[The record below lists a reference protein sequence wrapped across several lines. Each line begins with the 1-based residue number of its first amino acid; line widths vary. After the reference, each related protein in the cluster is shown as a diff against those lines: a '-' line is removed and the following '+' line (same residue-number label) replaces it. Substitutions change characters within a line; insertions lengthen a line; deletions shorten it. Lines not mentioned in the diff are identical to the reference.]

1 MENDDEEEEDDDMYP
16 NYGDTATG
24 HDEDEEAGGGD
35 QDEEASDEPVD
46 DDLRRAIADAH
57 RDAETE
63 NEKRKLKGMLDDHKK
78 KLYPNCEDGNTKL
91 GATLEL
97 LQWKAEAGICD
108 KPFEKLLK
116 IMKRRFPKDNE
127 LPDSTYEAKK
137 VLCPLGLEVLKIHAC
152 INDCILYRLE
162 YENLEKCPPRRQ
174 PDLNSDELRR
184 RDLRARSLQASLRSK
199 IAAVDREI
207 SPPPIRGHAGRF
219 SASSTTFVLAGTS
232 SVRRAIDAGSM
243 PIDSHCTG
251 SSPNSPDPSSLE
263 PICPDPIAY
272 LPPYVSD
279 IRLAQPFSASSS
291 TKLSRI
297 PTAQEIEEELQGQAR
312 MAAKVQETENK
323 KASKARNREGERGQW
338 WPCETTDTEL
348 RELQNEGMISAH
360 WSFIRDTVVPKPG
373 AGEVV
378 MTKAWVERGLSLPC
392 SEFFLSILT
401 TYGLQPHNICP
412 NSYLLLSNF
421 ATLCEGHL
429 GIRPDVKL
437 WQFFFRVK
445 KETKDK
451 AMLNCGSMT
460 FMLRPGRMYPPHD
473 SHESVR
479 YWNAGWF
486 YEKNVSVPEIHD
498 GLPKFNNEPPEELAS
513 WSFIPPL
520 SLTPI
525 LEKAARRISWLV
537 HDGLTGTQLTLSWF
551 TRRIQPL
558 RYNARLICAYTG
570 ADDQLRA
577 TRHDLPADSLK
588 RRFKTLVKV
597 GRGQPIPELIK
608 DIYTNDQ
615 CPPLATLAEENL
627 RTILR
632 VPVSGD
638 TAEEVPEDEE
648 EEEEQAPR
656 KVAPDLRSVPAPKL
670 PAPKPEL
677 AARPPPRSPRATP
690 TTATGTASQE
700 LITKFMK
707 KSPAV
712 GPATPAPPSAS
723 HTAPPPSPPQADQSP
738 PPAANTPPEIIP
750 VSSEKVGGEDPKA
763 KGPAQEETQDQGEAE
778 VTSSEKVGAGAGD
791 VVVFPKNFGD
801 PADLTS
807 TPKAYATKI
816 FKQLTE
822 AEKWELEQDLL
833 NAMLNAWG
841 KPDAGASSSLATTS
855 SELENLRSSYQE
867 LEIKLKEAE
876 QQKEQAEKQLAEKN
890 SELIREKG
898 EFVLKRNADSETIKR
913 QQKELNGLRK
923 YMETAE
929 HHWDLLAE
937 NILEPLG
944 YPEKRRNKFPRD
956 DVLSLAGDDC
966 KDLISASRKICH
978 NLSLKR
984 TCGLRK
990 LIKRM
995 DILPELVT
1003 DLQASSARGAA
1014 AMTLTMCLA
1023 HNPKMDLDRVTS
1035 GVPPTADVGKLLDAV
1050 SGYDTRIA
1058 RRIRHEEFYD
1068 KVVLPA
1074 DEPLEDE
1081 LQKER
1086 DAEAR
1091 PAESGT
1097 QFTWTSSKDAPEEE
1111 EPKTSAATSD
1121 EDEESDE
1128 DVSSPAEGAKGKD
1141 PEGNASPSKAE

>member
-1 MENDDEEEEDDDMYP
+1 
-16 NYGDTATG
+16 
-24 HDEDEEAGGGD
+24 
-35 QDEEASDEPVD
+35 
-46 DDLRRAIADAH
+46 
-57 RDAETE
+57 
-63 NEKRKLKGMLDDHKK
+63 
-78 KLYPNCEDGNTKL
+78 
-91 GATLEL
+91 
-97 LQWKAEAGICD
+97 
-108 KPFEKLLK
+108 
-116 IMKRRFPKDNE
+116 
-127 LPDSTYEAKK
+127 
-137 VLCPLGLEVLKIHAC
+137 
-152 INDCILYRLE
+152 
-162 YENLEKCPPRRQ
+162 
-174 PDLNSDELRR
+174 
-184 RDLRARSLQASLRSK
+184 
-199 IAAVDREI
+199 
-207 SPPPIRGHAGRF
+207 
-219 SASSTTFVLAGTS
+219 
-232 SVRRAIDAGSM
+232 
-243 PIDSHCTG
+243 
-251 SSPNSPDPSSLE
+251 
-263 PICPDPIAY
+263 
-272 LPPYVSD
+272 
-279 IRLAQPFSASSS
+279 
-291 TKLSRI
+291 
-297 PTAQEIEEELQGQAR
+297 
-312 MAAKVQETENK
+312 
-323 KASKARNREGERGQW
+323 
-338 WPCETTDTEL
+338 
-348 RELQNEGMISAH
+348 
-360 WSFIRDTVVPKPG
+360 
-373 AGEVV
+373 

-392 SEFFLSILT
+392 SEFFLSVLN

-421 ATLCEGHL
+421 VTLCEGHL

-460 FMLRPGRMYPPHD
+460 FMPVRRMYPPHD
-473 SHESVR
+473 PHESVGTGR
-479 YWNAGWF
+479 GWF

-498 GLPKFNNEPPEELAS
+498 G
-513 WSFIPPL
+513 
-520 SLTPI
+520 
-525 LEKAARRISWLV
+525 
-537 HDGLTGTQLTLSWF
+537 WF

-648 EEEEQAPR
+648 EEEEPR
-656 KVAPDLRSVPAPKL
+656 KVAPRPAKRPRAKASGSEAGASGEASAKKPKYSDC
-670 PAPKPEL
+670 P
-677 AARPPPRSPRATP
+677 RPPAKSL
-690 TTATGTASQE
+690 SQSSE
-700 LITKFMK
+700 EV
-707 KSPAV
+707 SAV
-712 GPATPAPPSAS
+712 GPPPCSTQRFTAPPS
-723 HTAPPPSPPQADQSP
+723 SPPQADQSP

-763 KGPAQEETQDQGEAE
+763 KGPAQEEAQDQGEAE
-778 VTSSEKVGAGAGD
+778 VTSSEKAGAGAGD

-807 TPKAYATKI
+807 TPKAYATKF

-822 AEKWELEQDLL
+822 PEKWELEQDLL
-833 NAMLNAWG
+833 NAMLNNAWG
-841 KPDAGASSSLATTS
+841 KPDANTSEIQDFKKGVGEFLDKLICKQKEQQALHYELHKNIALQRRVTLGQAENIRTLTDKNAELNKQLADAQGASSSLATTS

-876 QQKEQAEKQLAEKN
+876 QQKEHAEKQLAEKN

-898 EFVLKRNADSETIKR
+898 EFLLKRNADSETIKR

-923 YMETAE
+923 AT
-929 HHWDLLAE
+929 
-937 NILEPLG
+937 G
-944 YPEKRRNKFPRD
+944 YPEKRNKFPRD

-984 TCGLRK
+984 SRTCSLRK

-1023 HNPKMDLDRVTS
+1023 HHPKMDLDRVSS
-1035 GVPPTADVGKLLDAV
+1035 GVPPTADVEKLLDAV

-1058 RRIRHEEFYD
+1058 RKIRHEEFYD

-1091 PAESGT
+1091 PAESG
-1097 QFTWTSSKDAPEEE
+1097 SRSGPAPRMLLKRKSPRPALQPPTKMKRAMKMCRLRLRA
-1111 EPKTSAATSD
+1111 PKEKIQRAMLLRPRRSENVYVLRDKTKHHFGPS
-1121 EDEESDE
+1121 
-1128 DVSSPAEGAKGKD
+1128 EGL
-1141 PEGNASPSKAE
+1141 

>member
-1 MENDDEEEEDDDMYP
+1 MHPTVRPFSFRRRIRNANLRAWSINTP
-16 NYGDTATG
+16 SRGDFSFVSPAY
-24 HDEDEEAGGGD
+24 HFIFF
-35 QDEEASDEPVD
+35 
-46 DDLRRAIADAH
+46 L
-57 RDAETE
+57 
-63 NEKRKLKGMLDDHKK
+63 
-78 KLYPNCEDGNTKL
+78 
-91 GATLEL
+91 
-97 LQWKAEAGICD
+97 
-108 KPFEKLLK
+108 
-116 IMKRRFPKDNE
+116 
-127 LPDSTYEAKK
+127 
-137 VLCPLGLEVLKIHAC
+137 
-152 INDCILYRLE
+152 
-162 YENLEKCPPRRQ
+162 PPRRQ

-184 RDLRARSLQASLRSK
+184 SDLRAQSLQASLRSK
-199 IAAVDREI
+199 IVAVDREI
-207 SPPPIRGHAGRF
+207 FPAADSWSRGPLCSKFGDLHPRR
-219 SASSTTFVLAGTS
+219 SFV
-232 SVRRAIDAGSM
+232 AGSM

-291 TKLSRI
+291 TKLGRI

-392 SEFFLSILT
+392 SEFFLSVLN

-460 FMLRPGRMYPPHD
+460 FMLRPGL
-473 SHESVR
+473 
-479 YWNAGWF
+479 
-486 YEKNVSVPEIHD
+486 PEIHD

-648 EEEEQAPR
+648 EEEEQEPR
-656 KVAPDLRSVPAPKL
+656 KDFKKGVGEFLDKL
-670 PAPKPEL
+670 ICK
-677 AARPPPRSPRATP
+677 
-690 TTATGTASQE
+690 
-700 LITKFMK
+700 
-707 KSPAV
+707 
-712 GPATPAPPSAS
+712 
-723 HTAPPPSPPQADQSP
+723 
-738 PPAANTPPEIIP
+738 
-750 VSSEKVGGEDPKA
+750 
-763 KGPAQEETQDQGEAE
+763 
-778 VTSSEKVGAGAGD
+778 
-791 VVVFPKNFGD
+791 
-801 PADLTS
+801 
-807 TPKAYATKI
+807 
-816 FKQLTE
+816 
-822 AEKWELEQDLL
+822 
-833 NAMLNAWG
+833 
-841 KPDAGASSSLATTS
+841 
-855 SELENLRSSYQE
+855 
-867 LEIKLKEAE
+867 
-876 QQKEQAEKQLAEKN
+876 QKEQQALHYELHKNIALQRRVTLGQAENIRTLTDKNAELNKQLAD
-890 SELIREKG
+890 
-898 EFVLKRNADSETIKR
+898 A
-913 QQKELNGLRK
+913 Q
-923 YMETAE
+923 
-929 HHWDLLAE
+929 
-937 NILEPLG
+937 EPLG

-956 DVLSLAGDDC
+956 DVLSLAGEDC

-984 TCGLRK
+984 SRTCSLRK

-1023 HNPKMDLDRVTS
+1023 HNPEMNLDRVSS

-1128 DVSSPAEGAKGKD
+1128 DVSSPAVGAKGKD
-1141 PEGNASPSKAE
+1141 PEATASPSKAE

>member
-1 MENDDEEEEDDDMYP
+1 
-16 NYGDTATG
+16 
-24 HDEDEEAGGGD
+24 
-35 QDEEASDEPVD
+35 
-46 DDLRRAIADAH
+46 
-57 RDAETE
+57 
-63 NEKRKLKGMLDDHKK
+63 
-78 KLYPNCEDGNTKL
+78 
-91 GATLEL
+91 
-97 LQWKAEAGICD
+97 
-108 KPFEKLLK
+108 
-116 IMKRRFPKDNE
+116 
-127 LPDSTYEAKK
+127 
-137 VLCPLGLEVLKIHAC
+137 
-152 INDCILYRLE
+152 
-162 YENLEKCPPRRQ
+162 
-174 PDLNSDELRR
+174 
-184 RDLRARSLQASLRSK
+184 
-199 IAAVDREI
+199 
-207 SPPPIRGHAGRF
+207 
-219 SASSTTFVLAGTS
+219 
-232 SVRRAIDAGSM
+232 
-243 PIDSHCTG
+243 
-251 SSPNSPDPSSLE
+251 
-263 PICPDPIAY
+263 
-272 LPPYVSD
+272 
-279 IRLAQPFSASSS
+279 
-291 TKLSRI
+291 
-297 PTAQEIEEELQGQAR
+297 

-421 ATLCEGHL
+421 VTLCEGHL

-486 YEKNVSVPEIHD
+486 YEKNVPVPEIHD

-656 KVAPDLRSVPAPKL
+656 KVAPRPAKRPRAKASGSEAGASGEASAKKPKVI
-670 PAPKPEL
+670 K
-677 AARPPPRSPRATP
+677 PPPLDSRKAERERLKMLSTAGKRSRPNIPGAPTP
-690 TTATGTASQE
+690 TITATRTASQKP
-700 LITKFMK
+700 ITEFMK

-712 GPATPAPPSAS
+712 GPPTPAPPSAS
-723 HTAPPPSPPQADQSP
+723 HTAPPSSPPQADQSP

-801 PADLTS
+801 PTDLTS

-822 AEKWELEQDLL
+822 PEKWELEQDLL
-833 NAMLNAWG
+833 NAMLNNAWG
-841 KPDAGASSSLATTS
+841 KPDAGTSEIQDFKKGVGEFLDKLICKQKEQQALHYELHKNIALQRRVTLGQAENIRTLTDKNAELNKQLADAQGASSSLATTS

-898 EFVLKRNADSETIKR
+898 EFLLKRNADSETIKR
-913 QQKELNGLRK
+913 QQKELNGLR
-923 YMETAE
+923 
-929 HHWDLLAE
+929 
-937 NILEPLG
+937 N
-944 YPEKRRNKFPRD
+944 
-956 DVLSLAGDDC
+956 
-966 KDLISASRKICH
+966 
-978 NLSLKR
+978 
-984 TCGLRK
+984 LRK

-1023 HNPKMDLDRVTS
+1023 HNPEMDLDRVTS

-1111 EPKTSAATSD
+1111 EPRTSAATSD

-1141 PEGNASPSKAE
+1141 PEATASPSKAE

>member
-1 MENDDEEEEDDDMYP
+1 
-16 NYGDTATG
+16 
-24 HDEDEEAGGGD
+24 
-35 QDEEASDEPVD
+35 
-46 DDLRRAIADAH
+46 
-57 RDAETE
+57 
-63 NEKRKLKGMLDDHKK
+63 
-78 KLYPNCEDGNTKL
+78 
-91 GATLEL
+91 
-97 LQWKAEAGICD
+97 
-108 KPFEKLLK
+108 
-116 IMKRRFPKDNE
+116 
-127 LPDSTYEAKK
+127 
-137 VLCPLGLEVLKIHAC
+137 
-152 INDCILYRLE
+152 
-162 YENLEKCPPRRQ
+162 
-174 PDLNSDELRR
+174 
-184 RDLRARSLQASLRSK
+184 
-199 IAAVDREI
+199 
-207 SPPPIRGHAGRF
+207 
-219 SASSTTFVLAGTS
+219 
-232 SVRRAIDAGSM
+232 
-243 PIDSHCTG
+243 
-251 SSPNSPDPSSLE
+251 
-263 PICPDPIAY
+263 
-272 LPPYVSD
+272 
-279 IRLAQPFSASSS
+279 
-291 TKLSRI
+291 
-297 PTAQEIEEELQGQAR
+297 

-392 SEFFLSILT
+392 SEFFLSVLN

-513 WSFIPPL
+513 WSFIPSL

-525 LEKAARRISWLV
+525 LEKAARRISCSLHWRRK
-537 HDGLTGTQLTLSWF
+537 TYAPYFASPSAA
-551 TRRIQPL
+551 TRR
-558 RYNARLICAYTG
+558 RRFRKT
-570 ADDQLRA
+570 
-577 TRHDLPADSLK
+577 K
-588 RRFKTLVKV
+588 RRKRSKHPARRL
-597 GRGQPIPELIK
+597 L
-608 DIYTNDQ
+608 
-615 CPPLATLAEENL
+615 
-627 RTILR
+627 
-632 VPVSGD
+632 
-638 TAEEVPEDEE
+638 
-648 EEEEQAPR
+648 
-656 KVAPDLRSVPAPKL
+656 DLRSVPAPKL
-670 PAPKPEL
+670 SEAGASGEASAKKPKIIK
-677 AARPPPRSPRATP
+677 PPPLDSRKAERERLKMLSTAGKRSRPIIPGAPTP
-690 TTATGTASQE
+690 TTAATRTTSQE
-700 LITKFMK
+700 PITKFMK

-723 HTAPPPSPPQADQSP
+723 HTAPPPSPPQAEQSP

-763 KGPAQEETQDQGEAE
+763 KGPAQEEAQDQGEAE

-801 PADLTS
+801 PSDLTS
-807 TPKAYATKI
+807 TPKAYATK
-816 FKQLTE
+816 FFNKLTE
-822 AEKWELEQDLL
+822 TEKWELEQDLL
-833 NAMLNAWG
+833 NAMLNNAWG
-841 KPDAGASSSLATTS
+841 KPDAATSEIQDFKKGVGEFFDKLVCKQKEQQALHYELHKNIALQRRVTLGQAENIRALKDKNAELNKQLADAQGASSSLATTS

-876 QQKEQAEKQLAEKN
+876 QQKERAEKQLAEKN

-944 YPEKRRNKFPRD
+944 YSERRRNKFPRD

-978 NLSLKR
+978 NLSLKKSR

-990 LIKRM
+990 LVKRM

-1023 HNPKMDLDRVTS
+1023 HNPEMDLDRVTS
-1035 GVPPTADVGKLLDAV
+1035 GVPPTADVGALLDAV

-1074 DEPLEDE
+1074 DEPLQDE
-1081 LQKER
+1081 LQR
-1086 DAEAR
+1086 ARREAR
-1091 PAESGT
+1091 LRNPE
-1097 QFTWTSSKDAPEEE
+1097 QFTWTKDAPQE
-1111 EPKTSAATSD
+1111 EPKTSAATSEKMKRAMKMCRLRLRAPKEKIQRAMLLRPRRSENVYVLRD
-1121 EDEESDE
+1121 KTMHHFGPS
-1128 DVSSPAEGAKGKD
+1128 EGL
-1141 PEGNASPSKAE
+1141 

>member
-1 MENDDEEEEDDDMYP
+1 
-16 NYGDTATG
+16 
-24 HDEDEEAGGGD
+24 
-35 QDEEASDEPVD
+35 
-46 DDLRRAIADAH
+46 
-57 RDAETE
+57 
-63 NEKRKLKGMLDDHKK
+63 
-78 KLYPNCEDGNTKL
+78 
-91 GATLEL
+91 
-97 LQWKAEAGICD
+97 
-108 KPFEKLLK
+108 
-116 IMKRRFPKDNE
+116 
-127 LPDSTYEAKK
+127 
-137 VLCPLGLEVLKIHAC
+137 
-152 INDCILYRLE
+152 
-162 YENLEKCPPRRQ
+162 
-174 PDLNSDELRR
+174 
-184 RDLRARSLQASLRSK
+184 
-199 IAAVDREI
+199 
-207 SPPPIRGHAGRF
+207 
-219 SASSTTFVLAGTS
+219 
-232 SVRRAIDAGSM
+232 
-243 PIDSHCTG
+243 
-251 SSPNSPDPSSLE
+251 
-263 PICPDPIAY
+263 
-272 LPPYVSD
+272 
-279 IRLAQPFSASSS
+279 
-291 TKLSRI
+291 
-297 PTAQEIEEELQGQAR
+297 

-392 SEFFLSILT
+392 SEFFLSVLN

-460 FMLRPGRMYPPHD
+460 FMLRPGL
-473 SHESVR
+473 
-479 YWNAGWF
+479 
-486 YEKNVSVPEIHD
+486 PEIHD

-513 WSFIPPL
+513 WSFIPSL

-608 DIYTNDQ
+608 DIYTNNQ

-638 TAEEVPEDEE
+638 TAEEVPERRGGRG
-648 EEEEQAPR
+648 ASTAR
-656 KVAPDLRSVPAPKL
+656 RLLDLRSNSDYRRHSDHQ
-670 PAPKPEL
+670 PKP
-677 AARPPPRSPRATP
+677 
-690 TTATGTASQE
+690 
-700 LITKFMK
+700 ITEFMK

-801 PADLTS
+801 PSDLTS
-807 TPKAYATKI
+807 TPKAYATK
-816 FKQLTE
+816 FFNKLTE
-822 AEKWELEQDLL
+822 RRS
-833 NAMLNAWG
+833 
-841 KPDAGASSSLATTS
+841 ASSSLATTS

-876 QQKEQAEKQLAEKN
+876 QQKEHAEKQLAEKN

-978 NLSLKR
+978 NLSLKKSR

-990 LIKRM
+990 LVKRM

-1023 HNPKMDLDRVTS
+1023 HNPEMDLDRVTS
-1035 GVPPTADVGKLLDAV
+1035 GVPPTADVGALLDAV

-1097 QFTWTSSKDAPEEE
+1097 QFTWTSSKDGPEE
-1111 EPKTSAATSD
+1111 EPKSSAATSE

>member
-1 MENDDEEEEDDDMYP
+1 
-16 NYGDTATG
+16 
-24 HDEDEEAGGGD
+24 
-35 QDEEASDEPVD
+35 
-46 DDLRRAIADAH
+46 
-57 RDAETE
+57 
-63 NEKRKLKGMLDDHKK
+63 
-78 KLYPNCEDGNTKL
+78 
-91 GATLEL
+91 
-97 LQWKAEAGICD
+97 
-108 KPFEKLLK
+108 
-116 IMKRRFPKDNE
+116 
-127 LPDSTYEAKK
+127 
-137 VLCPLGLEVLKIHAC
+137 
-152 INDCILYRLE
+152 
-162 YENLEKCPPRRQ
+162 
-174 PDLNSDELRR
+174 
-184 RDLRARSLQASLRSK
+184 
-199 IAAVDREI
+199 
-207 SPPPIRGHAGRF
+207 
-219 SASSTTFVLAGTS
+219 
-232 SVRRAIDAGSM
+232 
-243 PIDSHCTG
+243 
-251 SSPNSPDPSSLE
+251 
-263 PICPDPIAY
+263 
-272 LPPYVSD
+272 
-279 IRLAQPFSASSS
+279 
-291 TKLSRI
+291 
-297 PTAQEIEEELQGQAR
+297 

-338 WPCETTDTEL
+338 WPCETTDMEL

-401 TYGLQPHNICP
+401 TYGLQPHNIYP

-421 ATLCEGHL
+421 VTLCEGHL

-486 YEKNVSVPEIHD
+486 YEKNVPVPEIHD

-648 EEEEQAPR
+648 EEEEPAPR
-656 KVAPDLRSVPAPKL
+656 KVAPRTTKRPRAKASGSEAGASGEASAKKPKIV
-670 PAPKPEL
+670 K
-677 AARPPPRSPRATP
+677 PPPLDSRKAERERLKMLSTAGKRSRPNIPGAPTP
-690 TTATGTASQE
+690 TTTATRTASQKP
-700 LITKFMK
+700 ITEFMK

-712 GPATPAPPSAS
+712 GPATPAPPT
-723 HTAPPPSPPQADQSP
+723 H
-738 PPAANTPPEIIP
+738 
-750 VSSEKVGGEDPKA
+750 
-763 KGPAQEETQDQGEAE
+763 
-778 VTSSEKVGAGAGD
+778 
-791 VVVFPKNFGD
+791 
-801 PADLTS
+801 
-807 TPKAYATKI
+807 
-816 FKQLTE
+816 E

-833 NAMLNAWG
+833 NAMLNNAWG
-841 KPDAGASSSLATTS
+841 KPDAASEIQDFKKGVGEFFDKLICKQKAH
-855 SELENLRSSYQE
+855 LPPGYDLLRAGKPA
-867 LEIKLKEAE
+867 LLLPRTGDKLKEAE
-876 QQKEQAEKQLAEKN
+876 QQKERREAVAEKN

-898 EFVLKRNADSETIKR
+898 EFLLKRNADSETIKR

-978 NLSLKR
+978 NLSLKKSR
-984 TCGLRK
+984 TCSLRK
-990 LIKRM
+990 LITRM

-1023 HNPKMDLDRVTS
+1023 HNPEMNLDRVSS

-1081 LQKER
+1081 LLKER

-1128 DVSSPAEGAKGKD
+1128 DVSSPAVGAKGKD
-1141 PEGNASPSKAE
+1141 PEATASPSKAE

>member
-1 MENDDEEEEDDDMYP
+1 
-16 NYGDTATG
+16 
-24 HDEDEEAGGGD
+24 
-35 QDEEASDEPVD
+35 
-46 DDLRRAIADAH
+46 
-57 RDAETE
+57 
-63 NEKRKLKGMLDDHKK
+63 
-78 KLYPNCEDGNTKL
+78 
-91 GATLEL
+91 
-97 LQWKAEAGICD
+97 
-108 KPFEKLLK
+108 
-116 IMKRRFPKDNE
+116 
-127 LPDSTYEAKK
+127 
-137 VLCPLGLEVLKIHAC
+137 
-152 INDCILYRLE
+152 
-162 YENLEKCPPRRQ
+162 
-174 PDLNSDELRR
+174 
-184 RDLRARSLQASLRSK
+184 
-199 IAAVDREI
+199 
-207 SPPPIRGHAGRF
+207 
-219 SASSTTFVLAGTS
+219 
-232 SVRRAIDAGSM
+232 
-243 PIDSHCTG
+243 
-251 SSPNSPDPSSLE
+251 
-263 PICPDPIAY
+263 
-272 LPPYVSD
+272 
-279 IRLAQPFSASSS
+279 
-291 TKLSRI
+291 
-297 PTAQEIEEELQGQAR
+297 

-392 SEFFLSILT
+392 SEFFLSVLN

-412 NSYLLLSNF
+412 NSYPASNF
-421 ATLCEGHL
+421 
-429 GIRPDVKL
+429 
-437 WQFFFRVK
+437 
-445 KETKDK
+445 
-451 AMLNCGSMT
+451 
-460 FMLRPGRMYPPHD
+460 
-473 SHESVR
+473 
-479 YWNAGWF
+479 
-486 YEKNVSVPEIHD
+486 
-498 GLPKFNNEPPEELAS
+498 
-513 WSFIPPL
+513 
-520 SLTPI
+520 
-525 LEKAARRISWLV
+525 
-537 HDGLTGTQLTLSWF
+537 
-551 TRRIQPL
+551 
-558 RYNARLICAYTG
+558 
-570 ADDQLRA
+570 
-577 TRHDLPADSLK
+577 
-588 RRFKTLVKV
+588 
-597 GRGQPIPELIK
+597 
-608 DIYTNDQ
+608 
-615 CPPLATLAEENL
+615 LATLAEENL

-648 EEEEQAPR
+648 EEEELR
-656 KVAPDLRSVPAPKL
+656 KVAPRPAK
-670 PAPKPEL
+670 
-677 AARPPPRSPRATP
+677 RPRAK
-690 TTATGTASQE
+690 ASGSDAGASGE
-700 LITKFMK
+700 ASAK
-707 KSPAV
+707 KPKYSDCHSDRQPRAYHKV
-712 GPATPAPPSAS
+712 PEEISGCRSSDPCSAS
-723 HTAPPPSPPQADQSP
+723 HTAPPSSPPQADQSP

-763 KGPAQEETQDQGEAE
+763 KGPAQEEAQDQGEAE
-778 VTSSEKVGAGAGD
+778 VTSSEKAGAGAGD

-807 TPKAYATKI
+807 TPKAYATKF

-822 AEKWELEQDLL
+822 PEKWELEQDLL
-833 NAMLNAWG
+833 NAMLNNAWG
-841 KPDAGASSSLATTS
+841 KPDANTSEIQTSRRASASSSTS
-855 SELENLRSSYQE
+855 SSANKREH
-867 LEIKLKEAE
+867 
-876 QQKEQAEKQLAEKN
+876 AEKQLAEKN

-898 EFVLKRNADSETIKR
+898 EFLLKRNADSETIKR
-913 QQKELNGLRK
+913 QQKELNGLRR

-984 TCGLRK
+984 SRTCSLRK

-1023 HNPKMDLDRVTS
+1023 HHPKMDLDRVSS
-1035 GVPPTADVGKLLDAV
+1035 GVPPTADVEKLLDAV

-1058 RRIRHEEFYD
+1058 RKIRHEEFYD

-1091 PAESGT
+1091 PAESGS
-1097 QFTWTSSKDAPEEE
+1097 QYTWTSSKDAPEEE

-1141 PEGNASPSKAE
+1141 PGHASPSKAE

>member
-1 MENDDEEEEDDDMYP
+1 
-16 NYGDTATG
+16 
-24 HDEDEEAGGGD
+24 
-35 QDEEASDEPVD
+35 
-46 DDLRRAIADAH
+46 
-57 RDAETE
+57 
-63 NEKRKLKGMLDDHKK
+63 
-78 KLYPNCEDGNTKL
+78 
-91 GATLEL
+91 
-97 LQWKAEAGICD
+97 
-108 KPFEKLLK
+108 
-116 IMKRRFPKDNE
+116 
-127 LPDSTYEAKK
+127 
-137 VLCPLGLEVLKIHAC
+137 
-152 INDCILYRLE
+152 
-162 YENLEKCPPRRQ
+162 
-174 PDLNSDELRR
+174 
-184 RDLRARSLQASLRSK
+184 
-199 IAAVDREI
+199 
-207 SPPPIRGHAGRF
+207 
-219 SASSTTFVLAGTS
+219 
-232 SVRRAIDAGSM
+232 
-243 PIDSHCTG
+243 
-251 SSPNSPDPSSLE
+251 
-263 PICPDPIAY
+263 
-272 LPPYVSD
+272 
-279 IRLAQPFSASSS
+279 
-291 TKLSRI
+291 
-297 PTAQEIEEELQGQAR
+297 

-323 KASKARNREGERGQW
+323 KASKARIREGERGQW
-338 WPCETTDTEL
+338 WPCETTDVEL

-360 WSFIRDTVVPKPG
+360 WSFIRDTVIPKPG

-392 SEFFLSILT
+392 SEFFLSVLN

-486 YEKNVSVPEIHD
+486 YEKNASVPEIHD

-513 WSFIPPL
+513 WSFVP
-520 SLTPI
+520 SLAQTPI
-525 LEKAARRISWLV
+525 LEKATRRISWLV

-558 RYNARLICAYTG
+558 WHNARLICAYTG

-588 RRFKTLVKV
+588 RRFKTLVKI

-608 DIYTNDQ
+608 DIYTNNQ
-615 CPPLATLAEENL
+615 CPPLDTLAEENF

-632 VPVSGD
+632 VPISSD
-638 TAEEVPEDEE
+638 TAEEVPDDEE

-656 KVAPDLRSVPAPKL
+656 KVAP
-670 PAPKPEL
+670 
-677 AARPPPRSPRATP
+677 RPPKRPRAKAP
-690 TTATGTASQE
+690 GSEAGASGE
-700 LITKFMK
+700 ASAK
-707 KSPAV
+707 KPK
-712 GPATPAPPSAS
+712 TIK
-723 HTAPPPSPPQADQSP
+723 PPPLDSRKAERERLKMLATAGKRSRP
-738 PPAANTPPEIIP
+738 IIP
-750 VSSEKVGGEDPKA
+750 GAPEKVGGEDPKA
-763 KGPAQEETQDQGEAE
+763 KGPAREETEVQGQGEAE
-778 VTSSEKVGAGAGD
+778 VTSSEKVGAGD
-791 VVVFPKNFGD
+791 IVVFPKNFGD

-807 TPKAYATKI
+807 TPKAYATK
-816 FKQLTE
+816 FFNKLTE

-833 NAMLNAWG
+833 NAMLNNAWG
-841 KPDAGASSSLATTS
+841 KPDAATSEIQEFKKDVGQFFDKLICKQKEQQALHYELHKNIALQRRVTLGQAESIQTLKSENAELNKQLADAQGASSSLATTS

-867 LEIKLKEAE
+867 LETKLMEAE
-876 QQKEQAEKQLAEKN
+876 QKKEQAEKQLAEKN

-898 EFVLKRNADSETIKR
+898 EFLLKRNADSETIKR

-929 HHWDLLAE
+929 HHWDLLTE

-944 YPEKRRNKFPRD
+944 YPEKRRNLFPRD
-956 DVLSLAGDDC
+956 DLLTLAGDDC

-978 NLSLKR
+978 NLSLKNSR

-990 LIKRM
+990 LVKKM

-1003 DLQASSARGAA
+1003 ELQASSARGAA

-1023 HNPKMDLDRVTS
+1023 HNPEMDLDRVTT
-1035 GVPPTADVGKLLDAV
+1035 GVPPAADVDALLDAV

-1074 DEPLEDE
+1074 DEPLEAE

-1086 DAEAR
+1086 DAETR

-1097 QFTWTSSKDAPEEE
+1097 QFTWTSSKDAPQE
-1111 EPKTSAATSD
+1111 EPKDSAAASD
-1121 EDEESDE
+1121 EDEESEE
-1128 DVSSPAEGAKGKD
+1128 DVSSPAEGAKEKD
-1141 PEGNASPSKAE
+1141 LEGNASPSKEE

>member
-1 MENDDEEEEDDDMYP
+1 
-16 NYGDTATG
+16 
-24 HDEDEEAGGGD
+24 
-35 QDEEASDEPVD
+35 
-46 DDLRRAIADAH
+46 
-57 RDAETE
+57 
-63 NEKRKLKGMLDDHKK
+63 
-78 KLYPNCEDGNTKL
+78 
-91 GATLEL
+91 
-97 LQWKAEAGICD
+97 
-108 KPFEKLLK
+108 
-116 IMKRRFPKDNE
+116 
-127 LPDSTYEAKK
+127 
-137 VLCPLGLEVLKIHAC
+137 
-152 INDCILYRLE
+152 
-162 YENLEKCPPRRQ
+162 
-174 PDLNSDELRR
+174 
-184 RDLRARSLQASLRSK
+184 
-199 IAAVDREI
+199 
-207 SPPPIRGHAGRF
+207 
-219 SASSTTFVLAGTS
+219 
-232 SVRRAIDAGSM
+232 
-243 PIDSHCTG
+243 
-251 SSPNSPDPSSLE
+251 
-263 PICPDPIAY
+263 
-272 LPPYVSD
+272 
-279 IRLAQPFSASSS
+279 
-291 TKLSRI
+291 
-297 PTAQEIEEELQGQAR
+297 

-360 WSFIRDTVVPKPG
+360 WSFIRDTVVPKTG

-392 SEFFLSILT
+392 SEFFLSILN

-513 WSFIPPL
+513 WSFIPSL

-588 RRFKTLVKV
+588 RRFKTLVKI

-627 RTILR
+627 RAILR
-632 VPVSGD
+632 VPASGD
-638 TAEEVPEDEE
+638 TAEEVPDDEE

-656 KVAPDLRSVPAPKL
+656 KAAPRLSKRPRAKASGSEAGASGEASAKKPKII
-670 PAPKPEL
+670 K
-677 AARPPPRSPRATP
+677 PPPLDSRRAERERLKMLATAGKRSRPIIPGAPTP
-690 TTATGTASQE
+690 TTAATRTTSQE
-700 LITKFMK
+700 PITKYMK

-712 GPATPAPPSAS
+712 GPTTPAPPSAS
-723 HTAPPPSPPQADQSP
+723 HTAPPPSPPQAEQSP

-763 KGPAQEETQDQGEAE
+763 KGPAREETEIQGQGEAE

-807 TPKAYATKI
+807 TPKAYATK
-816 FKQLTE
+816 FFNKLTE

-833 NAMLNAWG
+833 NAMLNNAWG
-841 KPDAGASSSLATTS
+841 KPDAATSEIQEFKKDVGQFFDKLICKQKEQQALHYELHKNIALQRRVTLGQAENIRTLKDKNAELNKQLADAQGASSSLATTS

-867 LEIKLKEAE
+867 LETKLKEAE
-876 QQKEQAEKQLAEKN
+876 RKKEQAEKQLAEKN

-898 EFVLKRNADSETIKR
+898 EFLLKRNADSETIKR
-913 QQKELNGLRK
+913 QQKELKGLQK

-944 YPEKRRNKFPRD
+944 YSERRRNKFPRD

-978 NLSLKR
+978 NLSLKKSR

-990 LIKRM
+990 LVKKM

-1014 AMTLTMCLA
+1014 AMTLAMCLA
-1023 HNPKMDLDRVTS
+1023 HNPEMDLDRVTT
-1035 GVPPTADVGKLLDAV
+1035 GVPPTTDVGVLLDAV

-1058 RRIRHEEFYD
+1058 RRIRHDEFYD
-1068 KVVLPA
+1068 KTVLPA
-1074 DEPLEDE
+1074 DEPLEAE
-1081 LQKER
+1081 LQKEHE
-1086 DAEAR
+1086 AETR

-1097 QFTWTSSKDAPEEE
+1097 QLTWTSSKDAPQE
-1111 EPKTSAATSD
+1111 EPKSSAATS
-1121 EDEESDE
+1121 EEEKESEE
-1128 DVSSPAEGAKGKD
+1128 DVSSPAEDAKGKD

>member
-1 MENDDEEEEDDDMYP
+1 
-16 NYGDTATG
+16 
-24 HDEDEEAGGGD
+24 
-35 QDEEASDEPVD
+35 
-46 DDLRRAIADAH
+46 
-57 RDAETE
+57 
-63 NEKRKLKGMLDDHKK
+63 
-78 KLYPNCEDGNTKL
+78 
-91 GATLEL
+91 
-97 LQWKAEAGICD
+97 
-108 KPFEKLLK
+108 
-116 IMKRRFPKDNE
+116 
-127 LPDSTYEAKK
+127 
-137 VLCPLGLEVLKIHAC
+137 
-152 INDCILYRLE
+152 
-162 YENLEKCPPRRQ
+162 
-174 PDLNSDELRR
+174 
-184 RDLRARSLQASLRSK
+184 
-199 IAAVDREI
+199 
-207 SPPPIRGHAGRF
+207 
-219 SASSTTFVLAGTS
+219 
-232 SVRRAIDAGSM
+232 
-243 PIDSHCTG
+243 
-251 SSPNSPDPSSLE
+251 
-263 PICPDPIAY
+263 
-272 LPPYVSD
+272 
-279 IRLAQPFSASSS
+279 
-291 TKLSRI
+291 
-297 PTAQEIEEELQGQAR
+297 

-323 KASKARNREGERGQW
+323 KASKARIREGERGQW

-378 MTKAWVERGLSLPC
+378 MTKAWVERGLSLP
-392 SEFFLSILT
+392 SEFFLSVLN

-513 WSFIPPL
+513 WSFIPSL

-588 RRFKTLVKV
+588 RRFKTLVKI

-608 DIYTNDQ
+608 DIYTNNQ

-638 TAEEVPEDEE
+638 TTKENSDYRCHSDH
-648 EEEEQAPR
+648 Q
-656 KVAPDLRSVPAPKL
+656 
-670 PAPKPEL
+670 
-677 AARPPPRSPRATP
+677 PRAHHKVYEEISGYWSYNSSSAKRFP
-690 TTATGTASQE
+690 HCSRH
-700 LITKFMK
+700 LLLRRNNL
-707 KSPAV
+707 
-712 GPATPAPPSAS
+712 PSC
-723 HTAPPPSPPQADQSP
+723 
-738 PPAANTPPEIIP
+738 ANTPPEIIP
-750 VSSEKVGGEDPKA
+750 
-763 KGPAQEETQDQGEAE
+763 
-778 VTSSEKVGAGAGD
+778 
-791 VVVFPKNFGD
+791 
-801 PADLTS
+801 
-807 TPKAYATKI
+807 AYATK
-816 FKQLTE
+816 FFNKLTE

-833 NAMLNAWG
+833 NAMLNNAWG
-841 KPDAGASSSLATTS
+841 KPDAATSEIQEFKKGVGEFFDKLVCKQKEQQALHYELHKNIALQRRVTLGQAENIRTLKDKNAELNKQLADAQGASSSLATTS

-867 LEIKLKEAE
+867 LETKLKEAE
-876 QQKEQAEKQLAEKN
+876 QRKEQAEKQLAEKN

-898 EFVLKRNADSETIKR
+898 EFLLKRNADSETIKR

-929 HHWDLLAE
+929 HHWDLLAT

-944 YPEKRRNKFPRD
+944 YSERRRNKFPRD

-978 NLSLKR
+978 NLSLKKSR
-984 TCGLRK
+984 TCGLQTGQ
-990 LIKRM
+990 RM
-995 DILPELVT
+995 DILPELV
-1003 DLQASSARGAA
+1003 
-1014 AMTLTMCLA
+1014 
-1023 HNPKMDLDRVTS
+1023 KIY
-1035 GVPPTADVGKLLDAV
+1035 KLHRPEAQ
-1050 SGYDTRIA
+1050 
-1058 RRIRHEEFYD
+1058 
-1068 KVVLPA
+1068 LP
-1074 DEPLEDE
+1074 
-1081 LQKER
+1081 
-1086 DAEAR
+1086 
-1091 PAESGT
+1091 
-1097 QFTWTSSKDAPEEE
+1097 
-1111 EPKTSAATSD
+1111 
-1121 EDEESDE
+1121 
-1128 DVSSPAEGAKGKD
+1128 
-1141 PEGNASPSKAE
+1141 